1 MPRAEKRAAAMPL
14 IEHLRELRK
23 RLVVSA
29 AALTVAMVPGWIWF
43 DEVFA
48 WLRAPFDQT
57 IKGLG
62 PGIGMVLPG
71 VMDPFSLQLQISAY
85 TAVILSSPVWL
96 SQLWGFITP
105 GLKRRE
111 KMWTYLFVLFAVP
124 LGLSGIAL
132 AYYSMP
138 VGLQLLLGF
147 TPENVQNLISV
158 DKYIEFVVKM
168 SLAFAVGFLSPL
180 VMVMANLA
188 GVLSAAKIRSWWR
201 GIVILVMIFAAVATP
216 TGDPF
221 NMLLLGLPILAL
233 VFLAWAASAVN
244 DWRRKK
250 KQGPEVE
257 WDDDE
262 ASPLDVDWS

>member
-1 MPRAEKRAAAMPL
+1 MPRTRDRAAAMPL
-14 IEHLRELRK
+14 IEHLRELRR
-23 RLVVSA
+23 RLVISA
-29 AALTVAMVPGWIWF
+29 FAIAIGMVPGWIYY
-43 DEVFA
+43 DQVFA
-48 WLRAPFDQT
+48 FLRAPFDKT
-57 IKGLG
+57 VEGLG

-71 VMDPFSLQLQISAY
+71 VMDPFSLQLQIAAY
-85 TAVILSSPVWL
+85 CAVILSSPVWL

-111 KMWTYLFVLFAVP
+111 RVWTYAFVSAAVP
-124 LGLSGIAL
+124 LGLAGIAL
-132 AYYSMP
+132 AYYSLP

-180 VMVMANLA
+180 VMVMLNLA
-188 GVLSAAKIRSWWR
+188 GTLSAARIRSWWR
-201 GIVILVMIFAAVATP
+201 GIIILVMVFAAVATP

-221 NMLLLGLPILAL
+221 NMMLLGAPILVL
-233 VFLAWAASAVN
+233 VFIAWGFAALN
-244 DWRRKK
+244 DLRRRKHRSAE
-250 KQGPEVE
+250 PE

-262 ASPLDVDWS
+262 ASPLDEDWA